1 MPWGNDC
8 QRVLGV
14 SSPAMGK
21 GRTGSIFGGSKA
33 ANSALACLC
42 ACVVLLSAAV
52 AIAQDAPKARAAPQ
66 ETPKVEASTPP
77 VQSSSGFLGAIGRWV
92 DQTANSFNDGARYM
106 RDRIQNLGRDAS
118 VAAKSTVDT
127 AKDAADAVGRIPN
140 SRMVVG
146 HEKCET
152 APNGAPDCIAAAY
165 NICRAKGFNI
175 GKSVDMTTAE
185 VCPPQ
190 VYLAG
195 RNSGPECTTETF
207 VSRALCQ

>member
-1 MPWGNDC
+1 MTPG
-8 QRVLGV
+8 
-14 SSPAMGK
+14 
-21 GRTGSIFGGSKA
+21 A
-33 ANSALACLC
+33 ANPALACLC
-42 ACVVLLSAAV
+42 ALVLISVSSVVL
-52 AIAQDAPKARAAPQ
+52 AQDAQKSPLAPQ
-66 ETPKVEASTPP
+66 EAPKVAAPTTPAQTNP
-77 VQSSSGFLGAIGRWV
+77 GFFGAVGRWF
-92 DQTANSFNDGARYM
+92 DQTTNSFNEGARYM

-118 VAAKSTVDT
+118 VAAKSTVDS

-140 SRMVVG
+140 SRMIGG

-165 NICRAKGFNI
+165 NICRAKGFST